1 MAPETLVSA
10 LTAKLVRS
18 LFICTHYYA
27 CPVCETEKLRKW
39 VSC

>member
-18 LFICTHYYA
+18 LFYIYSL
-27 CPVCETEKLRKW
+27 LRLTRL
-39 VSC
+39 